1 MLACAVT
8 LGACASGGEQA
19 CLVGAD
25 CPSGVCD
32 EDGTCAAGAPDG
44 GGAGIDAD
52 PGDGDGGPIGC
63 TANLDG
69 VIERSEVPIGP
80 GLTARFRVALDTPV
94 DTAGEFQTGGSR
106 TWDLSGAMS
115 GDHDVPITLE
125 PLAGAWF
132 EDEFAGAS
140 YSAPLSDTQE
150 LLGVFEITS
159 DALMLRGVVSPEAG
173 PTRTELSYDPPVAV
187 TEFPI
192 RAGATWSTTS
202 TITGVTS
209 GVPSAYTERY
219 EQMVD
224 AVGELTTPFGTFDVL
239 RTRVEL
245 TRTVGAAIT
254 TSRSYLFSSECYG
267 TVASIASNDY
277 ETELEFEQAREVRRL
292 TP

>member
-1 MLACAVT
+1 
-8 LGACASGGEQA
+8 
-19 CLVGAD
+19 
-25 CPSGVCD
+25 
-32 EDGTCAAGAPDG
+32 
-44 GGAGIDAD
+44 
-52 PGDGDGGPIGC
+52 
-63 TANLDG
+63 
-69 VIERSEVPIGP
+69 
-80 GLTARFRVALDTPV
+80 
-94 DTAGEFQTGGSR
+94 
-106 TWDLSGAMS
+106 
-115 GDHDVPITLE
+115 
-125 PLAGAWF
+125 
-132 EDEFAGAS
+132 
-140 YSAPLSDTQE
+140 
-150 LLGVFEITS
+150 
-159 DALMLRGVVSPEAG
+159 
-173 PTRTELSYDPPVAV
+173 V

-254 TSRSYLFSSECYG
+254 TSRSYLFSSEFYG